1 MLDSLFLRLE
11 ELYPEMVE
19 IRRELHSEPE
29 LSFQEVKTP
38 KFIGDYL
45 ERLGIE
51 VKRNVGGRGVIGV
64 IKGAKPGKTVA
75 LRADFD
81 ALPIEEET
89 GLPFASK
96 HKGIMHACGH
106 DGHTA
111 ILLVLAKALAEH
123 RDQLRGTI
131 VLIHQFAEELAPG
144 GAIEMIKDGCLDEVD
159 VVFGTHLWSTMPLGK
174 IGYRNGPIMA
184 NADRFDLVIHGRG
197 GHGASPHE
205 TVDSI
210 AVASSVVAQLQQI
223 VSRNV
228 NPLKAA
234 VVTVGSF
241 HSGSAFNVIA
251 DQAELTGTVRTF
263 DSEVQELIIE
273 RIEQVTKGICDSMGA
288 TYTLDYKKGYP
299 AVINDEEITNHFV
312 KSVESVDDVSL
323 FEMEPVMGGE
333 DFAYYLQKVPGTFFF
348 TGAGNKEKQIVY
360 PHHHPKFDFDEKAM
374 LYAAKCLAK
383 AAIAYGER
391 MEVNGNREVQ
401 SI

>member
-197 GHGASPHE
+197 GMERVHMKRL
-205 TVDSI
+205 I
-210 AVASSVVAQLQQI
+210 QLLL
-223 VSRNV
+223 R
-228 NPLKAA
+228 
-234 VVTVGSF
+234 
-241 HSGSAFNVIA
+241 
-251 DQAELTGTVRTF
+251 
-263 DSEVQELIIE
+263 
-273 RIEQVTKGICDSMGA
+273 QV
-288 TYTLDYKKGYP
+288 
-299 AVINDEEITNHFV
+299 
-312 KSVESVDDVSL
+312 
-323 FEMEPVMGGE
+323 
-333 DFAYYLQKVPGTFFF
+333 
-348 TGAGNKEKQIVY
+348 
-360 PHHHPKFDFDEKAM
+360 
-374 LYAAKCLAK
+374 
-383 AAIAYGER
+383 
-391 MEVNGNREVQ
+391 
-401 SI
+401 